1 MTYHRKEDSMDHF
14 PPNYLDHFLAPIR
27 DSPQAQTALMALLL
41 LIVLDVILGLAAAA
55 KNRDIQSSEMRAGA
69 WHKVGEL
76 GVVAIADVA
85 DGMLMGG
92 LDIGFS
98 APVCTAVI
106 VYLCINEIVSCLEN
120 AVKLNP
126 ELKDSPA
133 LNLLRESSEQR
144 DAQAVAAA
152 IKAGT
157 DNKEA

>member
-1 MTYHRKEDSMDHF
+1 MNNF
-14 PPNYLDHFLAPIR
+14 PPTYIDHFLAPIR

-55 KNRDIQSSEMRAGA
+55 KNHDIQSTEMRAGA
-69 WHKVGEL
+69 WHKIGEL

-106 VYLCINEIVSCLEN
+106 IYLCVNEIVSCLEN
-120 AVKLNP
+120 SVKLNP

-133 LNLLRESSEQR
+133 LNLLRESTEQR
-144 DAQAVAAA
+144 DAQAVADA
-152 IKAGT
+152 INAST
-157 DNKEA
+157 DKKEA

>member
-120 AVKLNP
+120 SVKLNP

>member
-1 MTYHRKEDSMDHF
+1 MDNF
-14 PPNYLDHFLAPIR
+14 TPIYIDHFLAPIR
-27 DSPQAQTALMALLL
+27 DSPQTQTALMALLL
-41 LIVLDVILGLAAAA
+41 LIVLDVVLGLAAAA
-55 KNRDIQSSEMRAGA
+55 KNRDIQSTEMRAGA
-69 WHKVGEL
+69 WHKIGEL

-157 DNKEA
+157 DKKEA

>member
-1 MTYHRKEDSMDHF
+1 MDHF
-14 PPNYLDHFLAPIR
+14 PPDYLDHFLAPIR

-41 LIVLDVILGLAAAA
+41 LIVLDVMLGLAAAA
-55 KNRDIQSSEMRAGA
+55 KSHDIQSSEMRAGA

-76 GVVAIADVA
+76 GIVAIADIA

-92 LDIGFS
+92 LDLGLA

-120 AVKLNP
+120 AMKLSP

-144 DAQAVAAA
+144 DAQAVADA

-157 DNKEA
+157 DKKEA

>member
-1 MTYHRKEDSMDHF
+1 MNNF
-14 PPNYLDHFLAPIR
+14 PPIYLDHFLAPIR

-41 LIVLDVILGLAAAA
+41 LIVLDVILGIAAAA
-55 KNRDIQSSEMRAGA
+55 KNRDIQSTEMRAGA

-92 LDIGFS
+92 LDIGIS

-106 VYLCINEIVSCLEN
+106 VYLCVNEIVSCLEN

-133 LNLLRESSEQR
+133 LKLLRESSEQK
-144 DAQAVAAA
+144 DAQAVADV
-152 IKAGT
+152 IKAST
-157 DNKEA
+157 DKKEE

>member
-1 MTYHRKEDSMDHF
+1 MNNF
-14 PPNYLDHFLAPIR
+14 PPDYLDHFLAPIR

-41 LIVLDVILGLAAAA
+41 LIVLDVVLGLAAAA
-55 KNRDIQSSEMRAGA
+55 KNHDIQSSEMRAGA
-69 WHKVGEL
+69 WHKVSEL

-106 VYLCINEIVSCLEN
+106 VYLCVNEIISCLEN
-120 AVKLNP
+120 SVKLNP

-133 LNLLRESSEQR
+133 LKLLRESSEQR
-144 DAQAVAAA
+144 DAQAVADV
-152 IKAGT
+152 IKAST
-157 DNKEA
+157 DKKEE

>member
-1 MTYHRKEDSMDHF
+1 MNGF
-14 PPNYLDHFLAPIR
+14 PPNYIDHFLAPIR
-27 DSPQAQTALMALLL
+27 DSPQTQTALMALLL

-55 KNRDIQSSEMRAGA
+55 KNRDIQSTEMRAGA
-69 WHKVGEL
+69 WHKIGEL

-133 LNLLRESSEQR
+133 LRLLRESSEQR

-157 DNKEA
+157 DKKEA

>member
-1 MTYHRKEDSMDHF
+1 MDHF
-14 PPNYLDHFLAPIR
+14 PPDYLDHFLAPIR

-41 LIVLDVILGLAAAA
+41 LIVLDVVLGIAAAA
-55 KNRDIQSSEMRAGA
+55 KNHDIQSSEMRAGA
-69 WHKVGEL
+69 WHKIGEL
-76 GVVAIADVA
+76 GVVAIADIA

-98 APVCTAVI
+98 APVYTAVI

-120 AVKLNP
+120 SVKLNP

-144 DAQAVAAA
+144 DAQAVADALNSA
-152 IKAGT
+152 KKGGG
-157 DNKEA
+157 DGLD

>member
-1 MTYHRKEDSMDHF
+1 MDHF
-14 PPNYLDHFLAPIR
+14 PPDYLDHFLAPIR

-41 LIVLDVILGLAAAA
+41 LIVLDVVLGVAAAA
-55 KNRDIQSSEMRAGA
+55 KNHDIQSSEMRAGA

-76 GVVAIADVA
+76 GVVAIADIA

-106 VYLCINEIVSCLEN
+106 VYLCINEAVSCMEN

-133 LNLLRESSEQR
+133 LKLLRESSEQK
-144 DAQAVAAA
+144 DAQAVADAISKAA
-152 IKAGT
+152 DK
-157 DNKEA
+157 KEA

>member
-1 MTYHRKEDSMDHF
+1 MDHF
-14 PPNYLDHFLAPIR
+14 PPDYLDHFLAPIR

-41 LIVLDVILGLAAAA
+41 LIVLDVVLGVSAAA
-55 KNRDIQSSEMRAGA
+55 KNHDLQSSEMRAGA

-92 LDIGFS
+92 LDIGFA
-98 APVCTAVI
+98 APVCTAVV
-106 VYLCINEIVSCLEN
+106 VYLCVNEIVSCLEN

-133 LNLLRESSEQR
+133 LNLLKESSEQR
-144 DAQAVAAA
+144 DAQAVADA
-152 IKAGT
+152 IKGAADAKKGGS
-157 DNKEA
+157 DGLE

>member
-1 MTYHRKEDSMDHF
+1 MDHF
-14 PPNYLDHFLAPIR
+14 PPEYLDHFLAPIR

-41 LIVLDVILGLAAAA
+41 LIVLDVVLGLAAAA
-55 KNRDIQSSEMRAGA
+55 KSHDIQSLAMRAGA

-76 GVVAIADVA
+76 GTVAIADVA

-106 VYLCINEIVSCLEN
+106 VYLCVNEIVSCLEN
-120 AVKLNP
+120 SVKLYP
-126 ELKDSPA
+126 KLKDSP
-133 LNLLRESSEQR
+133 LLKLLRQSSEQH
-144 DAQAVAAA
+144 DAQAVADA

-157 DNKEA
+157 DKKEA

>member
-1 MTYHRKEDSMDHF
+1 MDHF
-14 PPNYLDHFLAPIR
+14 PPDYLDHFLAPIR

-41 LIVLDVILGLAAAA
+41 LIVLDVVLGVSAAA
-55 KNRDIQSSEMRAGA
+55 KNHDLQSSEMRAGA

-92 LDIGFS
+92 LDIGFA

-133 LNLLRESSEQR
+133 LNLLKESSEQR
-144 DAQAVAAA
+144 DAQAVADE
-152 IKAGT
+152 IKASTGK
-157 DNKEA
+157 KEA